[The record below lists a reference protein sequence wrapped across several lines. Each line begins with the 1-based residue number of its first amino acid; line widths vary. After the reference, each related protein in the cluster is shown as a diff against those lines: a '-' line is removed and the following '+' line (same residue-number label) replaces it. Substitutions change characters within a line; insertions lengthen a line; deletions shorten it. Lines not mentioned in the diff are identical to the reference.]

1 MPVIKPC
8 DLCGTPYQA
17 KRASRYCSPAC
28 RNQASAARIG
38 RKVVAAEPVV
48 VESSVAAATRA
59 ELDAV
64 GRADSVAG
72 QAALTLAARIDA
84 QAETGAALAAL
95 VKQLHA
101 TMAVATANTSESLDV
116 LDELRARREARRGA

>member
-1 MPVIKPC
+1 MPVVKPC

-28 RNQASAARIG
+28 RSQASAARVG
-38 RKVVAAEPVV
+38 RKVVPTEPVV
-48 VESSVAAATRA
+48 VESSVAAAVRA
-59 ELDAV
+59 ELQAV
-64 GRADSVAG
+64 GRLDTVAG
-72 QAALTLAARIDA
+72 QAALTLAARVDA

-101 TMAVATANTSESLDV
+101 TMATATADASESLDV